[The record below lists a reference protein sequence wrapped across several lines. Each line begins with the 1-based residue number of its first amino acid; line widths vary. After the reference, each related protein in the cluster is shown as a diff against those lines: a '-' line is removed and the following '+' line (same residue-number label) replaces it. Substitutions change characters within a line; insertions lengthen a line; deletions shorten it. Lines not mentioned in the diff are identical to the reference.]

1 MKMMINIL
9 CTGTSREGSPAWTSF
24 TCRTG
29 ASSTRNALRRRDQ
42 HGHGK
47 TDVITNKLDPAGT
60 AKGFTGSIVA

>member
-1 MKMMINIL
+1 MLINIL
-9 CTGTSREGSPAWTSF
+9 WTGTSREGSSVWTSF

-29 ASSTRNALRRRDQ
+29 ASSTGNALRRRDQ

-60 AKGFTGSIVA
+60 AKVFTGSLVA